1 MDVSSIW
8 TSQRHTHKTI
18 VERMHALVVICVM
31 YDKSLAL
38 YLCTQPSHLVCLHS
52 NDILILIKYF
62 VKKVDWI
69 YKISIPGRASIEYY
83 VGQVMRNNESTET
96 GYVIKVFNN
105 GIVVLVPKFGVEGLI
120 RLDNLT
126 EDPNSAAFDEVEY
139 KLTFVPTNSDKP
151 RDVYVFD
158 KVEVQVRSVMDPI
171 TSKRKAELL
180 LK

>member
-8 TSQRHTHKTI
+8 TSERHTHKTI

-69 YKISIPGRASIEYY
+69 YKISIPDRHRYHTKYSEHCC
-83 VGQVMRNNESTET
+83 ET
-96 GYVIKVFNN
+96 QC
-105 GIVVLVPKFGVEGLI
+105 GL
-120 RLDNLT
+120 L
-126 EDPNSAAFDEVEY
+126 E
-139 KLTFVPTNSDKP
+139 
-151 RDVYVFD
+151 
-158 KVEVQVRSVMDPI
+158 
-171 TSKRKAELL
+171 
-180 LK
+180 

>member
-1 MDVSSIW
+1 MLL
-8 TSQRHTHKTI
+8 R
-18 VERMHALVVICVM
+18 
-31 YDKSLAL
+31 
-38 YLCTQPSHLVCLHS
+38 YL
-52 NDILILIKYF
+52 I
-62 VKKVDWI
+62 
-69 YKISIPGRASIEYY
+69 
-83 VGQVMRNNESTET
+83 M
-96 GYVIKVFNN
+96 
-105 GIVVLVPKFGVEGLI
+105 FGVEGLI

-180 LK
+180 LKYMEDASVSGYKNEKEFITHI